1 MSRAEIFT
9 TTWLSPLG
17 ELTLRS
23 DGASLTGLRFDDPG
37 ERRDAE
43 LPVFRETVRWLDGY
57 FGGKDPGFTPQLAL
71 HGTAF
76 QETVWALL
84 LKIPYGQTTS
94 YGELAKEAAKRLGV
108 QKMSAQAVG
117 GAVGRNP
124 VALIVPC
131 HRVIG
136 ADGSLTDYAAGLER
150 KRKLLELE
158 QA

>member
-1 MSRAEIFT
+1 MSRAESFT
-9 TTWLSPLG
+9 ATWLSPLG

-43 LPVFRETVRWLDGY
+43 LPVFRETVRWLEIY
-57 FGGKDPGFTPQLAL
+57 FGGRDPGFTPQLAL

-94 YGELAKEAAKRLGV
+94 YGALAR
-108 QKMSAQAVG
+108 
-117 GAVGRNP
+117 
-124 VALIVPC
+124 
-131 HRVIG
+131 
-136 ADGSLTDYAAGLER
+136 
-150 KRKLLELE
+150 
-158 QA
+158 